1 MKFGTPGSTPF
12 LPRPV
17 RIPSAARVEDVEV
30 TIFLRRRQNNKE
42 SDDGC
47 EWRYHERSRVALNIG
62 KPYRKSPKPCGF
74 TKKGLGRPGKHI
86 VLVWS

>member
-47 EWRYHERSRVALNIG
+47 E
-62 KPYRKSPKPCGF
+62 
-74 TKKGLGRPGKHI
+74 
-86 VLVWS
+86 